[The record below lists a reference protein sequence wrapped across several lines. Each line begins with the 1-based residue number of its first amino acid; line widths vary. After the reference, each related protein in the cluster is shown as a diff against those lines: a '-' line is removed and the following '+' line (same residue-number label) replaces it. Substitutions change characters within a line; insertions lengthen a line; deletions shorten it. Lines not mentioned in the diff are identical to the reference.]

1 MREKKSFNSGFT
13 LIELIIVIAI
23 IGLLAAAAFVAVDPA
38 KRIGDANDAQRWSD
52 ITAIADAWQNYVV
65 DNNGSNPTSSPGC
78 ITGNINCMIGTE
90 NGTATSTNEAN
101 SACAST
107 TNGAIWLDP
116 LVDNGYL
123 GSIPYDPKSSG
134 GTGTTT
140 GYYFHKDAN
149 GAIYVG
155 SCDAYSGTIQVIR

>member
-1 MREKKSFNSGFT
+1 MDKLKNLKRGFT

-52 ITAIADAWQNYVV
+52 ITALVDAWQSYVV
-65 DNNGSNPTSSPGC
+65 DNSGNNPTSSAGC
-78 ITGNINCMIGTE
+78 ITGNVNCMISTYAG
-90 NGTATSTNEAN
+90 ATSTTGAN

-107 TNGAIWLDP
+107 TNGTIWLDP
-116 LVDNGYL
+116 LVENGYI
-123 GSIPYDPKSSG
+123 GQIPYDPESSG

-155 SCDAYSGTIQVIR
+155 SCRAYSGTIQVVR